1 MKLGFAHQRWLRRW
15 WAAPVAVGIGLLA
28 AAVWGLMAHQP
39 QLPTAGPAPVVAPTP
54 ALVPAPERTSGST
67 VTQDRV
73 PMPAVLPVGA
83 QSVEI
88 PSLHERA
95 AARPES
101 VHAGMLAVPSD
112 PDEVGWWMSSPGELV
127 LDGHVDME
135 GVGPGAL
142 FELRTLRPGA
152 AITVQTGDGTEH
164 WTVDGVRTY
173 SKGHLPAGLITGPG
187 PRLVLIT
194 CGGPFDWAT
203 HHYYDNVLV
212 YASPAR

>member
-1 MKLGFAHQRWLRRW
+1 
-15 WAAPVAVGIGLLA
+15 
-28 AAVWGLMAHQP
+28 
-39 QLPTAGPAPVVAPTP
+39 
-54 ALVPAPERTSGST
+54 
-67 VTQDRV
+67 
-73 PMPAVLPVGA
+73 
-83 QSVEI
+83 
-88 PSLHERA
+88 
-95 AARPES
+95 
-101 VHAGMLAVPSD
+101 MLAVPSD
-112 PDEVGWWMSSPGELV
+112 PGEVGWWMSSPGELV

-152 AITVQTGDGTEH
+152 AITVADRRRNGTLDGGRRTDLLEGPLAGRAVH
-164 WTVDGVRTY
+164 W
-173 SKGHLPAGLITGPG
+173 PG